1 MPQYRCQRTVR
12 SVNPLL
18 SALLKCGAFDKMKEV
33 LSSIDK
39 YGKPDACTYNIL
51 INGYSQSGCFDD
63 ALKLFEEMVK
73 KKVKPTGVTFGTLV
87 NELCKNFKVKE
98 ALKMKHHMLKVY
110 GVCPTVHVY
119 ASLIKALCQIGE
131 LSLAFKLKDEAYE
144 GKIKVDSAIYSTLIS
159 SIIKAGRS
167 AEVTGILEEM
177 RKKGCEPDT
186 VTYNVLTNGFCVE
199 NDLESAYRVL
209 DEMVDK
215 GVKPDIISYN
225 MILGALF
232 RIKNWKEG
240 AYLFEDMPRRGC
252 IPDILSYRIVFD
264 GLCEGSQFEEAAV
277 VLDEMLF
284 KSFKPRKDRL
294 EIFLQRLCQS
304 GKLEILGRGSF
315 INNAALLDH
324 PTSRASEDMKLK
336 LLLFK
341 TETEPGVLDPS
352 SLLLSKLN
360 PFAVLPKH
368 SLSLQSQSASFLFK
382 KSAISIFSISQ
393 DRPNV
398 AKVLDIGRS
407 CATIAFDYF
416 TQKLMEESGGNYRE
430 RNDFKRMRRVFEYI
444 EDADIWKWELP
455 GSKAFNSGI
464 VDLGIEY
471 DLNQNQTLFQKLLS
485 LDHESVIH
493 RGKESL
499 SRKHKL
505 IQEALEQSYEIV
517 LGGDEEFGWC
527 LAVNADENAELRSEL
542 GNQLAEKRK
551 RMRLR
556 GVGAVVY
563 RVPELEDAAKLK
575 ISLRSVAEEDTTQ
588 VSQRFGGG
596 GHKNSSSLLLSSVE
610 LEQWKVKRN

>member
-1 MPQYRCQRTVR
+1 MGLSLLYHKIIPTEILFCNVINYFGRGRLPTRVLLVFVEMPQYRCQRTVR

-39 YGKPDACTYNIL
+39 YGKPDACTCNIL

-87 NELCKNFKVKE
+87 SELCKNFKVKE

-294 EIFLQRLCQS
+294 ERFLQRLCQS
-304 GKLEILGRGSF
+304 GKLEILSK
-315 INNAALLDH
+315 II
-324 PTSRASEDMKLK
+324 
-336 LLLFK
+336 
-341 TETEPGVLDPS
+341 S
-352 SLLLSKLN
+352 SLSKGSS
-360 PFAVLPKH
+360 V
-368 SLSLQSQSASFLFK
+368 
-382 KSAISIFSISQ
+382 
-393 DRPNV
+393 
-398 AKVLDIGRS
+398 
-407 CATIAFDYF
+407 
-416 TQKLMEESGGNYRE
+416 
-430 RNDFKRMRRVFEYI
+430 
-444 EDADIWKWELP
+444 DADCW
-455 GSKAFNSGI
+455 
-464 VDLGIEY
+464 
-471 DLNQNQTLFQKLLS
+471 
-485 LDHESVIH
+485 SVIMTTVC
-493 RGKESL
+493 KEPVVSG
-499 SRKHKL
+499 S
-505 IQEALEQSYEIV
+505 
-517 LGGDEEFGWC
+517 
-527 LAVNADENAELRSEL
+527 VNML
-542 GNQLAEKRK
+542 
-551 RMRLR
+551 
-556 GVGAVVY
+556 
-563 RVPELEDAAKLK
+563 LK
-575 ISLRSVAEEDTTQ
+575 TLKGE
-588 VSQRFGGG
+588 G
-596 GHKNSSSLLLSSVE
+596 LSSTM
-610 LEQWKVKRN
+610 QHC